1 MTRVPWAFIAVLV
14 SAAAA
19 SAQTSSPWSAFPIAS
34 SLSFSSSAPGTASL
48 PGTNGVPASLTG
60 DAASTPLW
68 AASPDSLADSASAP
82 APEPPPQGVYGVL
95 PKGDREVSLGYTF
108 VRFYEVPG
116 AKEDA
121 NGLDVSGVY
130 YIKPWI
136 GADAEILGV
145 FGTIS
150 GSDSHLFVGGVGPR
164 LRWPSSRGLELWGHA
179 LAGFAYLSPQT
190 PYGGTTAFGYE
201 LGGGVDLNTRRGR
214 WAYRVEADALGTQFF
229 GTYQLSPKISAGIV
243 YKF

>member
-1 MTRVPWAFIAVLV
+1 MTRVPWALIAILV
-14 SAAAA
+14 SAATAG
-19 SAQTSSPWSAFPIAS
+19 AQTSSPRYTFPAAS
-34 SLSFSSSAPGTASL
+34 PLSFSSSAPGVAPL
-48 PGTNGVPASLTG
+48 PGTS
-60 DAASTPLW
+60 DAASTPAW
-68 AASPDSLADSASAP
+68 TASSDSFADPAP
-82 APEPPPQGVYGVL
+82 TPEPPPQGVYGVL
-95 PKGDREVSLGYTF
+95 PKSDREVSLGYTY

-116 AKEDA
+116 ATENA

-130 YIKPWI
+130 YLKPWI

-150 GSDSHLFVGGVGPR
+150 GADSHLFMGGIGPR

-201 LGGGVDLNTRRGR
+201 VGGGVDLNPRRGR

>member
-1 MTRVPWAFIAVLV
+1 MTRVPWAFIAILV
-14 SAAAA
+14 SAATAG
-19 SAQTSSPWSAFPIAS
+19 AQASSPRYTFPAAS
-34 SLSFSSSAPGTASL
+34 SLSFSSSASGVALLLPANDGSAS
-48 PGTNGVPASLTG
+48 PTSDATSVPVWG
-60 DAASTPLW
+60 
-68 AASPDSLADSASAP
+68 ASPDSLADPAP

-95 PKGDREVSLGYTF
+95 PKSDREVSLGYTF

-116 AKEDA
+116 ATEDA

-130 YIKPWI
+130 YLKPWI

-150 GSDSHLFVGGVGPR
+150 GADSHLFVGGVGPR

-201 LGGGVDLNTRRGR
+201 VGGGVDLNTHRGR